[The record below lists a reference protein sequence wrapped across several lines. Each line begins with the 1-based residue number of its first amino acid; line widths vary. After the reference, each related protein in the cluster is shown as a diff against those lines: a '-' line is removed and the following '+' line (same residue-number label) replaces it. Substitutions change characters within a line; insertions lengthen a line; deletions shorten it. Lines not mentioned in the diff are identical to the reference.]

1 MRTYIIQRLLLM
13 VPTVF
18 GVSLVVWAI
27 TAAAPEPPIQSQMPS
42 IEGGRQAGEA
52 GVLTQAVKAY
62 RAQFGLDKPAMLN
75 FFFDLDPEEIET
87 ALREARGH
95 GPEDED
101 RIKRQSRAIEQ
112 LIRWGYY
119 AVPAMVGILQES
131 DGAFRDYVLAWFGK
145 SAERVARSD
154 PTAKLDEETAT
165 ENAIISTENR
175 MLALYSWEGAD
186 SLERKAAGVRGITR
200 WFEGVGREFG
210 EGEPLETVRAALEA
224 AEAPGEQAVP
234 ALVRIILE
242 EDERR
247 DAAVRALAK
256 SAAREGDRLWNE
268 SVAMLAWPADA
279 SAARRN
285 AGVELVR
292 DWWNG
297 TKHRWDSSGLR
308 WARTLFLETQFAT
321 YWGNLL
327 RFDLGISSVHKE
339 PVRDLVLR
347 RIKYS
352 LTLTLSSILLA
363 YLISVPLGLFSAR
376 IHGSATEKGI
386 TLVLFVLYSLPSF
399 FVATLLIR
407 FLAEGQPGSPGI
419 IPTGGFESDNAWELV
434 TMDRL
439 KDILWHVV
447 APIFC
452 MTYASFAALSR
463 YAKTGLLNVI
473 RSDYVRTAKAKGLT
487 DFIVTY
493 KHAARPGIIPVI
505 TLLGGIL
512 PVVVSG
518 SFIIE
523 WIFGIP
529 GFGLLLVESVKNND
543 YNVIVGNTL
552 IVAVLVMIGI
562 LISDLLY
569 AVADP
574 RISYS

>member
-1 MRTYIIQRLLLM
+1 
-13 VPTVF
+13 
-18 GVSLVVWAI
+18 
-27 TAAAPEPPIQSQMPS
+27 
-42 IEGGRQAGEA
+42 GE
-52 GVLTQAVKAY
+52 
-62 RAQFGLDKPAMLN
+62 R
-75 FFFDLDPEEIET
+75 
-87 ALREARGH
+87 
-95 GPEDED
+95 
-101 RIKRQSRAIEQ
+101 
-112 LIRWGYY
+112 
-119 AVPAMVGILQES
+119 
-131 DGAFRDYVLAWFGK
+131 
-145 SAERVARSD
+145 
-154 PTAKLDEETAT
+154 
-165 ENAIISTENR
+165 
-175 MLALYSWEGAD
+175 
-186 SLERKAAGVRGITR
+186 
-200 WFEGVGREFG
+200 
-210 EGEPLETVRAALEA
+210 
-224 AEAPGEQAVP
+224 AVP
-234 ALVRIILE
+234 ALVQIVLE
-242 EDERR
+242 GEEHCDL
-247 DAAVRALAK
+247 AVRALAK
-256 SAAREGDRLWNE
+256 AAEREGDSLWNE

-279 SAARRN
+279 STARRK

-292 DWWNG
+292 DWWEG
-297 TKHRWDSSGLR
+297 TYRRWDSSGIR
-308 WARTLFLETQFAT
+308 WLRTLFFETQFAT

-327 RFDLGISSVHKE
+327 RLDLGFSSVHKE
-339 PVRDLVLR
+339 PVSALVLR
-347 RIKYS
+347 RLKYS

-363 YLISVPLGLFSAR
+363 YLISVPLGLLSAR
-376 IHGSATEKGI
+376 IHGSATEKAI
-386 TLVLFVLYSLPSF
+386 TLVLFILYSLPSF

-419 IPTGGFESDNAWELV
+419 IPTGGFESPNAWELV

-463 YAKTGLLNVI
+463 YAKSGLLNVI
-473 RSDYVRTAKAKGLT
+473 RSDYVRKGLT
-487 DFIVTY
+487 DFVVTY

-552 IVAVLVMIGI
+552 IVAALVMFGI
-562 LISDLLY
+562 LLSDLLY

>member
-1 MRTYIIQRLLLM
+1 VKTYILQRLLLM
-13 VPTVF
+13 VPTIF

-42 IEGGRQAGEA
+42 IEGGKRAGEA
-52 GVLTQAVKAY
+52 GVLTQATKAY

-75 FFFDLDPEEIET
+75 FYYDLDPAEVEA
-87 ALREARGH
+87 ALEQARGL
-95 GPEDED
+95 GAEDED

-112 LIRWGYY
+112 LIKWGYY
-119 AVPAMVGILQES
+119 AVPAMVELLQKS
-131 DGAFRDYVLAWFGK
+131 DGSFRDYVLAWFGK
-145 SAERVARSD
+145 SAERVTRSD

-165 ENAIISTENR
+165 ENAIIATENR
-175 MLALYSWEGAD
+175 LLALCAWESSDSPDKRAACVAGIKRWYEGAK
-186 SLERKAAGVRGITR
+186 S
-200 WFEGVGREFG
+200 EFG
-210 EGEPLETVRAALEA
+210 EGESLEIVRTALTGGEPL
-224 AEAPGEQAVP
+224 GERAVP
-234 ALVRIILE
+234 ALVQIVLE
-242 EDERR
+242 GEEHCDL
-247 DAAVRALAK
+247 AVRALAK
-256 SAAREGDRLWNE
+256 AAEREGDSLWNE

-279 SAARRN
+279 STARRK

-292 DWWNG
+292 DWWEG
-297 TKHRWDSSGLR
+297 TYRRWDSSGIR
-308 WARTLFLETQFAT
+308 WLRTLFFETQFAT

-327 RFDLGISSVHKE
+327 RLDLGFSSVHKE
-339 PVRDLVLR
+339 PVSALVLR
-347 RIKYS
+347 RLKYS

-363 YLISVPLGLFSAR
+363 YLISVPLGLLSAR
-376 IHGSATEKGI
+376 IHGSATEKAI
-386 TLVLFVLYSLPSF
+386 TLVLFILYSLPSF

-419 IPTGGFESDNAWELV
+419 IPTGGFESPNAWELV

-463 YAKTGLLNVI
+463 YAKSGLLNVI
-473 RSDYVRTAKAKGLT
+473 RSDYVRTARAKGLT
-487 DFIVTY
+487 DFVVTY

-552 IVAVLVMIGI
+552 IVAALVMFGI
-562 LISDLLY
+562 LLSDLLY